1 MTFASFELDNI
12 KLTLSIL
19 KHLGLF
25 LFCDKYKPSEYVQPH
40 EPNSNNFTIS
50 RTIVLLSVQKRVG
63 EGLRKTKLQ
72 KKKKMKKP
80 NSAHLNVLKT
90 SRTKLIING
99 TSIQRRANGL
109 AKFARFNEVSLY
121 RGSFSYTLL
130 LLG

>member
-1 MTFASFELDNI
+1 M
-12 KLTLSIL
+12 
-19 KHLGLF
+19 
-25 LFCDKYKPSEYVQPH
+25 PSPH
-40 EPNSNNFTIS
+40 EPNSNKFTMS
-50 RTIVLLSVQKRVG
+50 HTIALQTIEKRVG

-72 KKKKMKKP
+72 KKKMKKP

-109 AKFARFNEVSLY
+109 AKFARFNKVLFIY

>member
-1 MTFASFELDNI
+1 M
-12 KLTLSIL
+12 
-19 KHLGLF
+19 
-25 LFCDKYKPSEYVQPH
+25 PSPH

-50 RTIVLLSVQKRVG
+50 RTIALQTIEKRVG
-63 EGLRKTKLQ
+63 EGLRKAKLQ
-72 KKKKMKKP
+72 QQKMKKP

-99 TSIQRRANGL
+99 TSIQRRTNGL
-109 AKFARFNEVSLY
+109 AKFARFNKVLFIY

>member
-1 MTFASFELDNI
+1 MLCLSDFEL
-12 KLTLSIL
+12 
-19 KHLGLF
+19 
-25 LFCDKYKPSEYVQPH
+25 Y
-40 EPNSNNFTIS
+40 S
-50 RTIVLLSVQKRVG
+50 RWVPL
-63 EGLRKTKLQ
+63 
-72 KKKKMKKP
+72 

-99 TSIQRRANGL
+99 TSIQRQANGL

>member
-1 MTFASFELDNI
+1 MGREGS
-12 KLTLSIL
+12 K
-19 KHLGLF
+19 K
-25 LFCDKYKPSEYVQPH
+25 DKI
-40 EPNSNNFTIS
+40 T
-50 RTIVLLSVQKRVG
+50 
-63 EGLRKTKLQ
+63 
-72 KKKKMKKP
+72 KKMKTP

-99 TSIQRRANGL
+99 TSIQRQANGL